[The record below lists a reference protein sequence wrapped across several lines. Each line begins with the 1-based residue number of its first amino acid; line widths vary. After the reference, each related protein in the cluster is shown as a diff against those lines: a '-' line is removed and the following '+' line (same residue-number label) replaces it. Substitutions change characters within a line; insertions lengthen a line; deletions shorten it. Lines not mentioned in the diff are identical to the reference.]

1 MFGHSMEDGALTMCL
16 VLAADSWQRA
26 VIEGR
31 LRSLCWAGVWV
42 GLGFQAKM
50 LQAWIILPA
59 LGLGYLLAAPGGLI
73 RRLRQL
79 GVAGLVMLAVSL
91 SWIALYTFTPAADR
105 PYVDGSTNNSAVAMV
120 FGYNGVERFG
130 ISFPGSVASFGGGG
144 AGAGAGRSGG
154 SPRRRAAAR
163 GRNTT
168 PAGSWG
174 ARAGGR
180 SWSAAGSA
188 RRSAGCTRSLSC
200 PWWRGWPGA
209 AGPGAPIRCARGW
222 SCGAGGW
229 SRSASSTA

>member
-1 MFGHSMEDGALTMCL
+1 
-16 VLAADSWQRA
+16 
-26 VIEGR
+26 
-31 LRSLCWAGVWV
+31 
-42 GLGFQAKM
+42 M
-50 LQAWIILPA
+50 LQAWIVLPA

-73 RRLRQL
+73 RRLGQL

-144 AGAGAGRSGG
+144 RGAGRSSGP
-154 SPRRRAAAR
+154 PRRRAAAR

-168 PAGSWG
+168 RAGSWG
-174 ARAGGR
+174 ARAAGR

-188 RRSAGCTRSLSC
+188 RRSAGSTRSRI
-200 PWWRGWPGA
+200 WR
-209 AGPGAPIRCARGW
+209 
-222 SCGAGGW
+222 
-229 SRSASSTA
+229 